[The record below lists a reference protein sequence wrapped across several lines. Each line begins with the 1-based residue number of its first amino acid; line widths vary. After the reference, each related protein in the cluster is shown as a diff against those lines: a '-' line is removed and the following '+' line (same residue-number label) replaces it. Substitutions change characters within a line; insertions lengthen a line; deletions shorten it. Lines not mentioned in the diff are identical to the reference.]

1 MAGIPICMRPS
12 PERLILLSPVSFTFF
27 LRSMAPTFITKIVGQ
42 VPYESEITG
51 RTEFLPVSVSIVSPK
66 GKSRLSQSFC
76 PFTTNK
82 SFSGTDMALMEFL
95 NEVMPKCGVKAE
107 VMVGREA
114 FERESR
120 HED

>member
-1 MAGIPICMRPS
+1 
-12 PERLILLSPVSFTFF
+12 
-27 LRSMAPTFITKIVGQ
+27 
-42 VPYESEITG
+42 
-51 RTEFLPVSVSIVSPK
+51 
-66 GKSRLSQSFC
+66 
-76 PFTTNK
+76 
-82 SFSGTDMALMEFL
+82 MALMEFL